1 MNKSSVVK
9 NEKYVVD
16 IIDNG
21 FEGEGIAK
29 IDGLTVFVPGSIK
42 GEKCEILIV
51 KVLASHAYG
60 KIVNIIK
67 KSENRKESDCAT
79 YKRCGGCSLR
89 HMTYESTLKLK
100 RQVVQN
106 LVNKGLKEKVE
117 VLETIGME
125 NPYNY
130 RNKAQYPVGLNSD
143 GQPEVGVFAQRTHTI
158 IPIQTC
164 LIQTEISQKI
174 AKTIIDFV
182 KEKNIQVYNE
192 ENQKGL
198 LRHIVIK
205 VGKYTNQVMCI
216 LVVNDSKFDQE
227 QELVKL
233 LCEKYPEI
241 KTIVKNINNENT
253 NVILGKENINLYG
266 NGYIEDKLGEY
277 TFKISPMSF
286 YQVNPVQAEILYTTA
301 INQANLDKNDI
312 LFDLYCGIGTIGIFA
327 SKYVNKV
334 YGIEIVPQA
343 IEDAKENA
351 KINDVKNIEFIC
363 GDVEVAFDELI
374 NKEKI
379 VPSAIIVDPPRK
391 GLDNKTVENI
401 AKIQPAKLV
410 YISCNP
416 ATMVRDLAKLEEIY
430 NIKTIQPVDMFPW
443 TNGVESITILEVG
456 YWKKNY
462 INYISFFGKGEEK
475 WKKT

>member
-60 KIVNIIK
+60 KIVNIIE

-106 LVNKGLKEKVE
+106 LVNKGLTKKVE

-130 RNKAQYPVGLNSD
+130 RNKAQYPVGLNSE

-174 AKTIIDFV
+174 AKTILNFV

-216 LVVNDSKFDQE
+216 LVVNDSKFNQE

-241 KTIVKNINNENT
+241 KTIVKNINNKNT

-277 TFKISPMSF
+277 IFKISPMSF

-334 YGIEIVPQA
+334 YGIEIVQQA

-363 GDVEVAFDELI
+363 GDVEVTFDELI

-379 VPSAIIVDPPRK
+379 VPTAIIVDPPRK

-416 ATMVRDLAKLEEIY
+416 ATMVRDLAKLEGIY

-443 TNGVESITILEVG
+443 TSSVETVTILTL
-456 YWKKNY
+456 KNQDL
-462 INYISFFGKGEEK
+462 
-475 WKKT
+475 

>member
-29 IDGLTVFVPGSIK
+29 INGLTVFVPDSIK

-60 KIVNIIK
+60 KIVNIIE

-106 LVNKGLKEKVE
+106 LVNKGLTKKVE

-130 RNKAQYPVGLNSD
+130 RNKAQYPIGLNSE

-174 AKTIIDFV
+174 AKTILNFV

-216 LVVNDSKFDQE
+216 LVVNDSKFNQE

-241 KTIVKNINNENT
+241 KTIVKNINNKNT

-277 TFKISPMSF
+277 IFKISPMSF

-301 INQANLDKNDI
+301 IDQANLDRNDI

-401 AKIQPAKLV
+401 AKIKPAKLV

-416 ATMVRDLAKLEEIY
+416 ATMVRDLTKLENIY
-430 NIKTIQPVDMFPW
+430 NIKAIQPVDMFPW
-443 TNGVESITILEVG
+443 TNGVESITILE
-456 YWKKNY
+456 
-462 INYISFFGKGEEK
+462 IEQ
-475 WKKT
+475 

>member
-60 KIVNIIK
+60 KIVNIIE

-106 LVNKGLKEKVE
+106 LVNKGLTKKVE

-130 RNKAQYPVGLNSD
+130 RNKAQYPVGLNSE

-174 AKTIIDFV
+174 AKTILNFV
-182 KEKNIQVYNE
+182 KEKNIQVYDE

-216 LVVNDSKFDQE
+216 LVVNDSKFNQE

-241 KTIVKNINNENT
+241 KTIVKNINNKNT

-312 LFDLYCGIGTIGIFA
+312 LFDLYCGIGTIGISA

-401 AKIQPAKLV
+401 AKIKPAKLV

-456 YWKKNY
+456 
-462 INYISFFGKGEEK
+462 
-475 WKKT
+475 

>member
-51 KVLASHAYG
+51 KVLVSHAYG
-60 KIVNIIK
+60 KIVNIIE

-89 HMTYESTLKLK
+89 HMTYEHTLKLK

-158 IPIQTC
+158 IPIQKC

-241 KTIVKNINNENT
+241 KTIVKNINNKNT

-456 YWKKNY
+456 
-462 INYISFFGKGEEK
+462 
-475 WKKT
+475 

>member
-60 KIVNIIK
+60 KIVNIIE

-106 LVNKGLKEKVE
+106 LVNKGLTKKVE

-130 RNKAQYPVGLNSD
+130 RNKAQYPVGLNSE

-174 AKTIIDFV
+174 AKTILNFV

-216 LVVNDSKFDQE
+216 LVVNDSKFNQE

-241 KTIVKNINNENT
+241 KTIVKNINNKNT

-277 TFKISPMSF
+277 IFKISPMSF

-334 YGIEIVPQA
+334 YGIEIVQQA

-363 GDVEVAFDELI
+363 GDVEVTFDELI

-379 VPSAIIVDPPRK
+379 VPTAIIVDPPRK

-416 ATMVRDLAKLEEIY
+416 ATMVRDLTKLENIY
-430 NIKTIQPVDMFPW
+430 NIKAIQPVDMFPW
-443 TNGVESITILEVG
+443 TNGVESITILE
-456 YWKKNY
+456 
-462 INYISFFGKGEEK
+462 IEQ
-475 WKKT
+475 

>member
-89 HMTYESTLKLK
+89 HMTYEHTLKLK

-241 KTIVKNINNENT
+241 KTIVKNINNKNT

-312 LFDLYCGIGTIGIFA
+312 LFDLYCGIGTIGISA

-351 KINDVKNIEFIC
+351 KINAVKNIEFIC

-401 AKIQPAKLV
+401 AKIKPAKLV

-416 ATMVRDLAKLEEIY
+416 ATMVRDLAKLEGIY

-443 TNGVESITILEVG
+443 TNGVESITILEIG
-456 YWKKNY
+456 
-462 INYISFFGKGEEK
+462 
-475 WKKT
+475 

>member
-89 HMTYESTLKLK
+89 HMTYEHTLKLK

-174 AKTIIDFV
+174 AKIIIDFV

-216 LVVNDSKFDQE
+216 LVLNDSKFDQE

-241 KTIVKNINNENT
+241 KTIVKNINNKNT

-277 TFKISPMSF
+277 IFKISPMSF

-416 ATMVRDLAKLEEIY
+416 ATMVRDLAKLEDIY

-443 TNGVESITILEVG
+443 TNGVESITILE
-456 YWKKNY
+456 
-462 INYISFFGKGEEK
+462 IEQ
-475 WKKT
+475 

>member
-60 KIVNIIK
+60 KIVNIIE

-89 HMTYESTLKLK
+89 HMTYVSTVYLYSH
-100 RQVVQN
+100 VVQN
-106 LVNKGLKEKVE
+106 LVNKGLKKKVE

-130 RNKAQYPVGLNSD
+130 RNKAQYPVGLNSE

-174 AKTIIDFV
+174 AKTILNFV

-216 LVVNDSKFDQE
+216 LVVNDSKFNQE

-241 KTIVKNINNENT
+241 KTIVKNINNKNT

-277 TFKISPMSF
+277 IFKISPMSF

-301 INQANLDKNDI
+301 IDQANLDRNDI

-343 IEDAKENA
+343 IEDAKENT

-401 AKIQPAKLV
+401 AKIKPAKLV

-416 ATMVRDLAKLEEIY
+416 ATMVRDLTKLENIY
-430 NIKTIQPVDMFPW
+430 NIKAIQPVDMFPW
-443 TNGVESITILEVG
+443 TNGVESITILE
-456 YWKKNY
+456 
-462 INYISFFGKGEEK
+462 IEQ
-475 WKKT
+475 

>member
-60 KIVNIIK
+60 KIVNIIE

-106 LVNKGLKEKVE
+106 LVNKGLKKKVK

-216 LVVNDSKFDQE
+216 LVLNDSKFDQE

-233 LCEKYPEI
+233 LCGEYPEI
-241 KTIVKNINNENT
+241 KTIVKNINNKNT

-277 TFKISPMSF
+277 IFKISPMSF
-286 YQVNPVQAEILYTTA
+286 YQVNPVQAEILYRTA

-416 ATMVRDLAKLEEIY
+416 ATMVRDLAKLEDIY

-443 TNGVESITILEVG
+443 TNGVESITILEL
-456 YWKKNY
+456 
-462 INYISFFGKGEEK
+462 
-475 WKKT
+475 KTE

>member
-89 HMTYESTLKLK
+89 HMTYEHTLKLK

-130 RNKAQYPVGLNSD
+130 RNKAQYPVGLNSE

-174 AKTIIDFV
+174 AKTILNFV

-216 LVVNDSKFDQE
+216 LVVNDSKFNQE

-241 KTIVKNINNENT
+241 KTIVKNINNKNT

-277 TFKISPMSF
+277 IFKISPMSF

-301 INQANLDKNDI
+301 IDQANLDRNDI

-401 AKIQPAKLV
+401 AKIKPAKLV

-416 ATMVRDLAKLEEIY
+416 ATMVRDLTKLENIY
-430 NIKTIQPVDMFPW
+430 NIKAIQPVDMFPW
-443 TNGVESITILEVG
+443 TNGVESITILE
-456 YWKKNY
+456 
-462 INYISFFGKGEEK
+462 IEQ
-475 WKKT
+475 

>member
-1 MNKSSVVK
+1 M
-9 NEKYVVD
+9 
-16 IIDNG
+16 
-21 FEGEGIAK
+21 
-29 IDGLTVFVPGSIK
+29 
-42 GEKCEILIV
+42 
-51 KVLASHAYG
+51 
-60 KIVNIIK
+60 NIIE

-106 LVNKGLKEKVE
+106 LVNKGLKKKVE

-130 RNKAQYPVGLNSD
+130 RNKAQYPVGLNSE

-174 AKTIIDFV
+174 AKTILNFV

-198 LRHIVIK
+198 LRNIVIK
-205 VGKYTNQVMCI
+205 VGKYTNRVMCI
-216 LVVNDSKFDQE
+216 LVVNDSKFNQE

-241 KTIVKNINNENT
+241 KTIVKNINNKNT

-277 TFKISPMSF
+277 IFKISPMSF

-401 AKIQPAKLV
+401 AKIKPAKLV

-416 ATMVRDLAKLEEIY
+416 ATMVRDLAKLEDIY

-443 TNGVESITILEVG
+443 TNGVESITILE
-456 YWKKNY
+456 
-462 INYISFFGKGEEK
+462 IEQ
-475 WKKT
+475 

>member
-1 MNKSSVVK
+1 MNKRSVVK

-51 KVLASHAYG
+51 KVLVSHAYG
-60 KIVNIIK
+60 KIVNIIE

-158 IPIQTC
+158 IPIQKC

-241 KTIVKNINNENT
+241 KTIVKNINNKNT

-334 YGIEIVPQA
+334 YGIEIVTQA

-401 AKIQPAKLV
+401 AKIKPAKLV

-416 ATMVRDLAKLEEIY
+416 ATMVRDLAKLEGIY

-456 YWKKNY
+456 
-462 INYISFFGKGEEK
+462 
-475 WKKT
+475 

>member
-89 HMTYESTLKLK
+89 HMTYEHTLKLK

-174 AKTIIDFV
+174 AKTILNFV

-216 LVVNDSKFDQE
+216 LVVNDSKFNQE

-241 KTIVKNINNENT
+241 KTIVKNINNKNT

-277 TFKISPMSF
+277 IFKISPMSF

-301 INQANLDKNDI
+301 IDQANLDRNDI

-401 AKIQPAKLV
+401 AKIKPAKLV

-416 ATMVRDLAKLEEIY
+416 ATMVRDLTKLENIY
-430 NIKTIQPVDMFPW
+430 NIKAIQPVDMFPW
-443 TNGVESITILEVG
+443 TNGVESITILE
-456 YWKKNY
+456 
-462 INYISFFGKGEEK
+462 IEQ
-475 WKKT
+475 

>member
-60 KIVNIIK
+60 KIVNIIE

-106 LVNKGLKEKVE
+106 LVNKGLKKKVE

-130 RNKAQYPVGLNSD
+130 RNKAQYPVGLNSE

-216 LVVNDSKFDQE
+216 LVVNDSKFNQE

-241 KTIVKNINNENT
+241 KTIVKNINNKNT

-277 TFKISPMSF
+277 IFKISPMSF

-301 INQANLDKNDI
+301 IDQANLDRNDI

-401 AKIQPAKLV
+401 AKIKPAKLV

-416 ATMVRDLAKLEEIY
+416 ATMVRDLTKVENIY
-430 NIKTIQPVDMFPW
+430 NIKAIQPVDMFPW
-443 TNGVESITILEVG
+443 TNGVESITILE
-456 YWKKNY
+456 
-462 INYISFFGKGEEK
+462 IEQ
-475 WKKT
+475 

>member
-89 HMTYESTLKLK
+89 HMTYEHTLKLK

-106 LVNKGLKEKVE
+106 LVNKGLTKKVE

-130 RNKAQYPVGLNSD
+130 RNKAQYPVGLNSE

-174 AKTIIDFV
+174 AKTILNFV

-241 KTIVKNINNENT
+241 KTIVKNINNKNT

-277 TFKISPMSF
+277 IFKISPMSF

-391 GLDNKTVENI
+391 GLDNETVENI
-401 AKIQPAKLV
+401 AKIKPAKLV

-416 ATMVRDLAKLEEIY
+416 ATMVRDLTKLENIY
-430 NIKTIQPVDMFPW
+430 NIKAIQPVDMFPW
-443 TNGVESITILEVG
+443 TNGVESITILE
-456 YWKKNY
+456 
-462 INYISFFGKGEEK
+462 IEQ
-475 WKKT
+475 

>member
-89 HMTYESTLKLK
+89 HMTYEHTLKLK

-106 LVNKGLKEKVE
+106 LVNKGLTKKVE

-216 LVVNDSKFDQE
+216 LVLNDSKFDQE

-241 KTIVKNINNENT
+241 KTIVKNINNKNT

-277 TFKISPMSF
+277 IFKISPMSF

-312 LFDLYCGIGTIGIFA
+312 LFDLYCGIGTISLFMA
-327 SKYVNKV
+327 KYSKKV
-334 YGIEIVPQA
+334 YGIEIVEEA
-343 IEDAKENA
+343 VEAA
-351 KINDVKNIEFIC
+351 KINTELNGIKNCEFIA
-363 GDVEVAFDELI
+363 GDVLNMVDQLED
-374 NKEKI
+374 K
-379 VPSAIIVDPPRK
+379 PDTIILDPPREGINPK
-391 GLDNKTVENI
+391 AIE
-401 AKIQPAKLV
+401 KIIKFDAETLV
-410 YISCNP
+410 YVSCK
-416 ATMVRDLAKLEEIY
+416 ASSLAKDLLLFEEGGYKVRKICS
-430 NIKTIQPVDMFPW
+430 VDMFPR
-443 TNGVESITILEVG
+443 TYHVETVVLLSKVTD
-456 YWKKNY
+456 
-462 INYISFFGKGEEK
+462 
-475 WKKT
+475 

>member
-89 HMTYESTLKLK
+89 HMTYEHTLKLK

-106 LVNKGLKEKVE
+106 LVNKGLTKKVE

-216 LVVNDSKFDQE
+216 LVLNDSKFDQE

-241 KTIVKNINNENT
+241 KTIVKNINNKNT

-277 TFKISPMSF
+277 IFKISPMSF

-312 LFDLYCGIGTIGIFA
+312 LFDLYCGIGTIGISA

-416 ATMVRDLAKLEEIY
+416 ATMVRDLAKLEDIY

-456 YWKKNY
+456 
-462 INYISFFGKGEEK
+462 
-475 WKKT
+475 

>member
-89 HMTYESTLKLK
+89 HMTYEHTLKLK

-233 LCEKYPEI
+233 LCEKYPE
-241 KTIVKNINNENT
+241 
-253 NVILGKENINLYG
+253 NINLYG

-312 LFDLYCGIGTIGIFA
+312 LFDLYCGIGTIGISA

-401 AKIQPAKLV
+401 AKIKPAKLV

-456 YWKKNY
+456 
-462 INYISFFGKGEEK
+462 
-475 WKKT
+475 

>member
-60 KIVNIIK
+60 KIVNIIE

-106 LVNKGLKEKVE
+106 LVNKGLTKKVE

-130 RNKAQYPVGLNSD
+130 RNKAQYPVGLNSE

-174 AKTIIDFV
+174 AKTILNFV

-216 LVVNDSKFDQE
+216 LVVNDSKFNQE

-241 KTIVKNINNENT
+241 KTIVKNINNKNT

-266 NGYIEDKLGEY
+266 SGYIEDKLGEY
-277 TFKISPMSF
+277 IFKISPMSF

-401 AKIQPAKLV
+401 AKIKPAKLV

-416 ATMVRDLAKLEEIY
+416 ATMVRDLTKLENIY
-430 NIKTIQPVDMFPW
+430 NIKAIQPVDMFPW
-443 TNGVESITILEVG
+443 TNGVESITILE
-456 YWKKNY
+456 
-462 INYISFFGKGEEK
+462 IEQ
-475 WKKT
+475 

>member
-89 HMTYESTLKLK
+89 HMTYEHTLKLK

-106 LVNKGLKEKVE
+106 LVNKGLTKKVE

-216 LVVNDSKFDQE
+216 LVLNDSKFDQE

-241 KTIVKNINNENT
+241 KTIVKNINNKNT

-277 TFKISPMSF
+277 IFKISPMSF

-312 LFDLYCGIGTIGIFA
+312 LFDLYCGIGTIGISA

-416 ATMVRDLAKLEEIY
+416 ATMVRDLAKLEDIY

-443 TNGVESITILEVG
+443 TNGVESITILEL
-456 YWKKNY
+456 
-462 INYISFFGKGEEK
+462 
-475 WKKT
+475 KTE

>member
-60 KIVNIIK
+60 KIVNIIE

-106 LVNKGLKEKVE
+106 LVNKGLKKKVE

-130 RNKAQYPVGLNSD
+130 RNKAQYPVGLNSE

-174 AKTIIDFV
+174 AKTILNFV

-216 LVVNDSKFDQE
+216 LVVNDSKFNQE

-241 KTIVKNINNENT
+241 KTIVKNINNKNT

-277 TFKISPMSF
+277 IFKISPMSF

-301 INQANLDKNDI
+301 IDQANLDRNDI

-343 IEDAKENA
+343 IEDAKENT

-401 AKIQPAKLV
+401 AKIKPAKLV

-416 ATMVRDLAKLEEIY
+416 ATMVRDLTKLENIY
-430 NIKTIQPVDMFPW
+430 NIKAIQPVDMFPW
-443 TNGVESITILEVG
+443 TNGVESITILE
-456 YWKKNY
+456 
-462 INYISFFGKGEEK
+462 IEQ
-475 WKKT
+475 

>member
-89 HMTYESTLKLK
+89 HMTYEHTLKLK

-241 KTIVKNINNENT
+241 KTIVKNINNKNT

-416 ATMVRDLAKLEEIY
+416 ATMVRDLAKLEDIY

-456 YWKKNY
+456 
-462 INYISFFGKGEEK
+462 
-475 WKKT
+475 

>member
-60 KIVNIIK
+60 KIVNIIE

-106 LVNKGLKEKVE
+106 LVNKGLTKKVE

-130 RNKAQYPVGLNSD
+130 RNKAQYPVGLNSE

-174 AKTIIDFV
+174 AKTILNFV

-216 LVVNDSKFDQE
+216 LVVNDSKFNQE

-241 KTIVKNINNENT
+241 KTIVKNINNKNT

-277 TFKISPMSF
+277 IFKISPMSF

-301 INQANLDKNDI
+301 IDQANLDRNDI

-379 VPSAIIVDPPRK
+379 IPSAIIVDPPRK

-401 AKIQPAKLV
+401 AKIKPAKLV

-416 ATMVRDLAKLEEIY
+416 ATMVRDLTKLENIY
-430 NIKTIQPVDMFPW
+430 NIKAIQPVDMFPW
-443 TNGVESITILEVG
+443 TNGVESITILE
-456 YWKKNY
+456 
-462 INYISFFGKGEEK
+462 IEQ
-475 WKKT
+475 

>member
-89 HMTYESTLKLK
+89 HMTYEHTLKLK

-158 IPIQTC
+158 IPIQKC

-174 AKTIIDFV
+174 AKTIINFV

-241 KTIVKNINNENT
+241 KTIVKNINNKNT

-277 TFKISPMSF
+277 IFKISPMSF

-443 TNGVESITILEVG
+443 TNGVESITILE
-456 YWKKNY
+456 
-462 INYISFFGKGEEK
+462 IE
-475 WKKT
+475 

>member
-60 KIVNIIK
+60 KIVNIIE

-106 LVNKGLKEKVE
+106 LVNKGLTKKVE

-174 AKTIIDFV
+174 AKTILNFV

-216 LVVNDSKFDQE
+216 LVVNDSKFNQE

-241 KTIVKNINNENT
+241 KTIVKNINNKNT

-277 TFKISPMSF
+277 IFKISPMSF

-401 AKIQPAKLV
+401 AKIKPAKLV

-456 YWKKNY
+456 
-462 INYISFFGKGEEK
+462 
-475 WKKT
+475 

>member
-60 KIVNIIK
+60 KIVNIIE

-106 LVNKGLKEKVE
+106 LVNKGLKKKVE

-130 RNKAQYPVGLNSD
+130 RNKAQYPVGLNSE

-158 IPIQTC
+158 IPIQKC

-174 AKTIIDFV
+174 AKTILNFV

-216 LVVNDSKFDQE
+216 LVVNDSKFNQE

-241 KTIVKNINNENT
+241 KTIVKNINNKNT

-277 TFKISPMSF
+277 IFKISPMSF

-351 KINDVKNIEFIC
+351 KINDIKNIEFIC

-401 AKIQPAKLV
+401 AKIKPAKLV

-443 TNGVESITILEVG
+443 TNGVESITILE
-456 YWKKNY
+456 
-462 INYISFFGKGEEK
+462 IE
-475 WKKT
+475 

>member
-60 KIVNIIK
+60 KIVNIIE

-106 LVNKGLKEKVE
+106 LVNKGLTKKVE

-130 RNKAQYPVGLNSD
+130 RNKAQYPVGLNSE

-174 AKTIIDFV
+174 AKTILNFV

-216 LVVNDSKFDQE
+216 LVLNDSKFDQE

-241 KTIVKNINNENT
+241 KTIVKNINNKNT

-456 YWKKNY
+456 
-462 INYISFFGKGEEK
+462 
-475 WKKT
+475 

>member
-60 KIVNIIK
+60 KIVNIIE

-106 LVNKGLKEKVE
+106 LVNKGLKKKVE

-130 RNKAQYPVGLNSD
+130 RNKAQYPVGLNSE

-174 AKTIIDFV
+174 AKTILNFV

-241 KTIVKNINNENT
+241 KTIVKNINNKNT

-277 TFKISPMSF
+277 IFKISPMSF

-401 AKIQPAKLV
+401 AKIKPAKLV

-416 ATMVRDLAKLEEIY
+416 ATMVRDLTKLENIY
-430 NIKTIQPVDMFPW
+430 NIKAIQPVDMFPW
-443 TNGVESITILEVG
+443 TNGVESITILEIEQ
-456 YWKKNY
+456 WKRTK
-462 INYISFFGKGEEK
+462 
-475 WKKT
+475 